1 MTGTEPFLASLFA
14 TAGTAGA
21 ASAGEA
27 ALLAGATAATTTAA
41 TAGEAALLA
50 GVAGATAPTAAATGL
65 SAGTIASLAGAGAS
79 LAGTGAQLLAGKPEL
94 PRLPGALTRDDA
106 RAEADRESELLK
118 RRGRAAALLTA
129 GGARGDTSTPSLGA
143 AALLGA

>member
-1 MTGTEPFLASLFA
+1 MMSGVEPFLASLFA
-14 TAGTAGA
+14 AAGTSGGAAGGAAAATTAAAGAGAVGGAGVGAAGA
-21 ASAGEA
+21 AGLA
-27 ALLAGATAATTTAA
+27 AANATAA
-41 TAGEAALLA
+41 G
-50 GVAGATAPTAAATGL
+50 GL
-65 SAGTIASLAGAGAS
+65 SATTIASLAGAGAS

-94 PRLPGALTRDDA
+94 PRLPGAPTRDDA